1 MGITVNRIKGAL
13 SGSII
18 GEALAQYQQDY
29 FQHNFTN
36 ISPCLEIAFSGIE
49 SLIDCDQIDQKSWLV
64 HVLNQHPDYL
74 KYKNSLNL
82 AETAIVLVPFILYYY
97 DNQKIIEFVLNQAV
111 KLWSKP
117 KLDPDYIRL
126 WILIV
131 HQICLKKLT
140 IAQNNSIVNIVENN
154 FLLKKLE
161 SLELIENCLTN
172 KLSLTSFTT
181 LFEQQFDSESLV
193 ISLAIYS
200 FWSLPDDF
208 YLSLNR
214 VTKINNQPV
223 LTSILTGFLLG
234 LNGNHFS
241 IPFSHR
247 RHLESTAICQKI
259 TQLSENFYR
268 VWRGEYLAT

>member
-36 ISPCLEIAFSGIE
+36 ISPCLEIAFSAIE

-64 HVLNQHPDYL
+64 HVLDQHPDYL

-82 AETAIVLVPFILYYY
+82 AETAIILIPFILYYY
-97 DNQKIIEFVLNQAV
+97 DNKKITEFGLNQAI

-117 KLDPDYIRL
+117 ELDLNYIRL

-131 HQICLKKLT
+131 HQICIKKLT
-140 IAQNNSIVNIVENN
+140 VAQNNSIINIVENN
-154 FLLKKLE
+154 FLFEKLE
-161 SLELIENCLTN
+161 PLELIENCLAN
-172 KLSLTSFTT
+172 KLSLTSFAT
-181 LFEQQFDSESLV
+181 LFEQKFDAESLV

-214 VTKINNQPV
+214 VTKINYQPV

-234 LNGNHFS
+234 LNGNHFA

-247 RHLESTAICQKI
+247 HHLESTAICQKI
-259 TQLSENFYR
+259 TQLSENFCR
-268 VWRGEYLAT
+268 AWRGQYLPT